1 MRGIGVEEDGGTT
14 VRGMGWGTGDE
25 GVENRVRQA
34 MGLILQDIQGK
45 AAGMQ
50 PRDIWFDTFGFSRGS
65 AAARD
70 FANGVIDKEITYGS
84 SRLKVKFMGISDT
97 VSLVGNAGNIGSY
110 ENVMISTVGNVVAT
124 ISPIGMT
131 PPSWSRPRP
140 AAIPKSVW
148 PRLWQGIPVAP
159 LTSA

>member
-84 SRLKVKFMGISDT
+84 SRLKVKFMGIFDT
-97 VSLVGNAGNIGSY
+97 VSSVGNAGNIGSY

-124 ISPIGMT
+124 IAYITAKDEVRENFPLALAVKGTRIEVVCS
-131 PPSWSRPRP
+131 
-140 AAIPKSVW
+140 AACV
-148 PRLWQGIPVAP
+148 GPV
-159 LTSA
+159 